1 MCEYISTDNFAERY
15 GLGMDQ
21 KKLNSESFICKRN
34 FSGED
39 QTEVTQE
46 YTLPDYFPDI
56 KRILHVFSDVRKT
69 GMYISDDKI
78 EYDGCVN
85 CGVLYRGEDKSLQCA
100 EFKTEFSDVIPLKGV
115 SADVCDVSLCAKN
128 MTLRALTPRKV
139 SLKSKIEAHTD
150 AWSKE
155 NVTPNVHGT
164 SDERSIE
171 SITQSIIFS
180 DTSVCEETGIGV
192 SEDINITE
200 SMPAAQKIIYTYI
213 TPHTTEARAEDGK
226 ILFRGEF
233 KGAVIYE
240 SVGDTNEIHLM
251 PLSIAVSHIIQC
263 EDAKEGS
270 VCIGKINIYD
280 ITSTVSE
287 NTQGE
292 KRVVEIDFLYD
303 IKVLC
308 NKGESVTAP
317 LDMYAVG
324 HTGRIERKNI
334 KCCKNSSFLKGNF
347 SVNAQLPKEFSE
359 NITGDVLMSFG
370 NAQGTSFSMEG
381 GKLVCSGICEVS
393 TVFDGDGEYD
403 SVRSSFPFKGE
414 IDIPDRSFNKAQ
426 SVLCNCGDIK
436 LRYDGEN
443 YFADTE
449 IYIDSVLCE
458 ECSYNVI
465 ENITFE
471 KKPNDVKQSV
481 FTLYY
486 PTSDESLWDV
496 AKKYGVSL
504 DFLKSS
510 NGTDDVSAHKN
521 VVIIPKK

>member
-21 KKLNSESFICKRN
+21 KKFNSENFICKRN

-100 EFKTEFSDVIPLKGV
+100 EFKTEFSDIIPLKGV
-115 SADVCDVSLCAKN
+115 NADVCDVSLCAKN

-139 SLKSKIEAHTD
+139 SLKSRIEAHTD
-150 AWSKE
+150 VWGDESI
-155 NVTPNVHGT
+155 TPNIQGA
-164 SDERSIE
+164 DEESIE
-171 SITQSIIFS
+171 SITQTIKFS
-180 DTSVCEETGIGV
+180 DTSLCEETGIGV
-192 SEDINITE
+192 SEDINIPDG
-200 SMPAAQKIIYTYI
+200 MPAAQKIIYTYI
-213 TPHTTEARAEDGK
+213 TPHTNDVKAEDGK

-240 SVGDTNEIHLM
+240 SAGDTNEIRIM
-251 PLSIAVSHIIQC
+251 PLNIAVSHIIPC
-263 EDAKEGS
+263 EDAKEGA

-292 KRVVEIDFLYD
+292 KKVIELDFLYD
-303 IKVLC
+303 VKVLC
-308 NKGESVTAP
+308 NKDESITAP

-324 HTGRIERKNI
+324 HTGRVERKNV
-334 KCCKNSSFLKGNF
+334 KCCKNSLSLKGNF
-347 SVNAQLPKEFSE
+347 SVNAQLPEEFSE
-359 NITGDVLMSFG
+359 NITGDILMSFG
-370 NAQGTSFSMEG
+370 NTQGTSFSIEN
-381 GKLVCSGICEVS
+381 GKLVCLGTCEMN
-393 TVFDGDGEYD
+393 TVFDSDGEYD
-403 SVRSSFPFKGE
+403 SIRSAFQFKGE
-414 IDIPDRSFNKAQ
+414 IDIPSKSFNKAE
-426 SVLCNCGDIK
+426 SVVCDCGDIK
-436 LRYDGEN
+436 LRHDGEN

-449 IYIDSVLCE
+449 IYVDSVLCE
-458 ECSYNVI
+458 ECSYNMI

-481 FTLYY
+481 FTIYY
-486 PTSDESLWDV
+486 PTSNESLWDV

-504 DFLKSS
+504 DFLKAS
-510 NGTDDVSAHKN
+510 NATDDISAHKN